1 MITNEER
8 QSIIDAVLS
17 ALRTNS
23 ALITDLTEVQS
34 IPDGS
39 YIELSGG
46 KRIAAATLK
55 SILQTAIFD
64 DAVSPTL
71 ANESAARQEAD
82 AALSGRI
89 TAVEGAATS
98 LATNKFDK
106 SNIVEADGNNS
117 NKVWSQKYATQMKS
131 NLATAVGNVNV
142 AITTTDGEKIVLVFT
157 DSQGQNTNLVIS
169 KATALKAGLMSASD
183 FATLQA
189 HTTALATLTNA
200 KVAGMNAE
208 YFPDGISLGV
218 VTEGETAYLIELAVA
233 GTIPDGYEEPV
244 AGVMSAEQAAA
255 LEDVVLKTY
264 PLEVTVSGNAGAY
277 EKGQTV
283 TPSVYLNYLRKGGDI
298 PTNDVTILSSTL
310 MRHDINQFYGNAIN
324 ENATYNITVE
334 HRGSQV
340 SVPPIQ
346 YRFLNY
352 VYGIKPSDTMRIDQV
367 PQFIFSRQTHKAEP
381 AEVVN
386 DLEELSDIT
395 TYEGR
400 LAAGETFLFCVP
412 GTVDLVVRH
421 ADTDAPI
428 DGCTPFVAQ
437 LPRQCNAS
445 TKDTYTCIFVPAS
458 DIDWNFKIT
467 NS

>member
-71 ANESAARQEAD
+71 ANESTARQEAD
-82 AALSGRI
+82 AALSDRI
-89 TAVEGAATS
+89 TAVEGAASS

-117 NKVWSQKYATQMKS
+117 DKVWSQKYATQMK
-131 NLATAVGNVNV
+131 NQLATKVGNINV
-142 AITTTDGEKIVLVFT
+142 AIGTTDDEKIVLIFT
-157 DSQGQNTNLVIS
+157 DSAGQNTNLVIS

-189 HTTALATLTNA
+189 HTTAIGTLNNA
-200 KVAGMNAE
+200 KVAGMEAE
-208 YFPDGISLGV
+208 YFPDGLSLGV

-255 LEDVVLKTY
+255 LEDVVLQTY
-264 PLEVTVSGNAGAY
+264 PLEVTVTGNAGAH

-283 TPSVYLNYLRKGGDI
+283 TPSVLLSYLRKGGSI
-298 PTNDVTILSSTL
+298 STNDVSVLSSTL
-310 MRHDINQFYGNAIN
+310 MYHDANQFYGDAIT
-324 ENATYNITVE
+324 ENANYNVTVE
-334 HRGSQV
+334 HRGSRV
-340 SVPPIQ
+340 SIPIQ

-352 VYGIKPSDTMRIDQV
+352 VYGIKTTTPIRVDQV
-367 PQFIFSRQTHKAEP
+367 PQFIYGRQTHKAEP

-400 LAAGETFLFCVP
+400 LEAGESFLFCVP
-412 GTVDLVVRH
+412 GTVTLVVRH

-428 DGCTPFVAQ
+428 EQCSSFVAQ
-437 LPRQCNAS
+437 LPRQCNSA
-445 TKDTYTCIFVPAS
+445 TKDSYTCIFVPAS

>member
-71 ANESAARQEAD
+71 ANESTARQEAD
-82 AALSGRI
+82 AALSDRI
-89 TAVEGAATS
+89 TAVEGAESS

-117 NKVWSQKYATQMKS
+117 DKVWSQKYATQMK
-131 NLATAVGNVNV
+131 NQLATKVGNINV
-142 AITTTDGEKIVLVFT
+142 AIGTTDDEKIVLIFT
-157 DSQGQNTNLVIS
+157 DSAGQNTNLVIS

-189 HTTALATLTNA
+189 HTTALATLNNA
-200 KVAGMNAE
+200 KVAGMEAE
-208 YFPDGISLGV
+208 YFPDGLSLGV

-233 GTIPDGYEEPV
+233 GTIPDGYESPV
-244 AGVMSAEQAAA
+244 AGIMSAEQAAT
-255 LEDVVLKTY
+255 LEDVDLKVF
-264 PLEVTVSGNAGAY
+264 PLEVNVAGNAGVY
-277 EKGQTV
+277 EKGRSI
-283 TPSVYLNYLRKGGDI
+283 TPNMALVYTRKGASV
-298 PTNDVTILSSTL
+298 PTADVSVLQSTL
-310 MRHDINQFYGNAIN
+310 MYQDSNQFYGDAIT
-324 ENATYNITVE
+324 ENATYNILIEYKGQQITI
-334 HRGSQV
+334 
-340 SVPPIQ
+340 PAIQ
-346 YRFLNY
+346 YSFFNY
-352 VYGIKPSDTMRIDQV
+352 VYGIKYTTPMTVAQV
-367 PQFIFSRQTHKAEP
+367 ANFIFGRMTHTSDP

-386 DLEELSDIT
+386 DLEELSGRT

-400 LAAGETFLFCVP
+400 LAAGEMFIFAVP

-421 ADTDAPI
+421 AESGAII
-428 DGCTPFVAQ
+428 DSNPFTVR
-437 LPRQCNAS
+437 LPRQHDTS
-445 TKDTYTCIFVPAS
+445 TTDAYTCIFVPKS

>member
-8 QSIIDAVLS
+8 QSIIDSVLS

-71 ANESAARQEAD
+71 ANESAARQDAD
-82 AALSGRI
+82 AALSNRI
-89 TAVEGAATS
+89 TAVEAEASS

-106 SNIVEADGNNS
+106 SNTVEADGNNS
-117 NKVWSQKYATQMKS
+117 DKVWSQKYATQMK
-131 NLATAVGNVNV
+131 NQLATKVGNINV
-142 AITTTDGEKIVLVFT
+142 DISTTDDEKIVLIFS
-157 DSQGQNTNLVIS
+157 DSEGQNTNLAIS

-183 FATLQA
+183 FETLHA
-189 HTTALATLTNA
+189 HTTAIGTLNNA
-200 KVAGMNAE
+200 KVVGMEAE
-208 YFPDGISLGV
+208 YFTDGLSLGV
-218 VTEGETAYLIELAVA
+218 VTADDTAYFIVLAVA
-233 GTIPDGYEEPV
+233 GTIPDGYDEPV

-255 LEDVVLKTY
+255 LDDVVLHTY
-264 PLEVTVSGNAGAY
+264 PLEVTVTGNAGVH
-277 EKGQTV
+277 EKGKTV
-283 TPSVYLNYLRKGGDI
+283 TPSVLLSYLRKGGNI
-298 PTNDVTILSSTL
+298 STNDVRVLSSTL
-310 MRHDINQFYGNAIN
+310 MYHDANQFYGDAIT
-324 ENATYNITVE
+324 ENANYNVTVE
-334 HRGSQV
+334 HRGSRV
-340 SVPPIQ
+340 YIPIQ

-352 VYGIKPSDTMRIDQV
+352 VYGIKTTTPISVDQV
-367 PQFIFSRQTHKAEP
+367 PQFIYGRQTHKAEP

-400 LAAGETFLFCVP
+400 LEAGESFLFCVP
-412 GTVDLVVRH
+412 GVVDLVVRH

-428 DGCTPFVAQ
+428 EECTPFTAQ
-437 LPRQCNAS
+437 LPRQCNAAQ
-445 TKDTYTCIFVPAS
+445 KDIYTCIFVPAS